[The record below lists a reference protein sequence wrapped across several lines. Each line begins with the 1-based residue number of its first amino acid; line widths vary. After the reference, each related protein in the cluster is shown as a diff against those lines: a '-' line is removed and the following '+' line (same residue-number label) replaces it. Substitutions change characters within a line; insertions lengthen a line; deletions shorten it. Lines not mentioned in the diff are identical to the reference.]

1 VFPDATGATERRPY
15 TWLPILILGMTIVA
29 VVIGTVM
36 ARSIETSLVEAV
48 GRNLTLGAS
57 EIAGKLDRLLFERYG
72 DARMMAHA
80 FAGRVA
86 DRKYLSDYLQWM
98 KDSHGPVYLWLAVTD
113 AQGRIVASTDGTAV
127 SKPDRGQTSWFQAAQ
142 RTRQV
147 HVEEVEAVNS
157 EGLVEAV
164 GITAPILGPKREF
177 LGTVTTRVGVNTL
190 EGALI
195 ETIREIQRS
204 EPSAGPFE
212 YQFLTDKGYV
222 FVDSMSGDA
231 GAVNLKALG
240 LPSAL
245 LSESGKQGYVEE
257 DHLRRHRRVV
267 TGYAQ
272 TKGYGGHA
280 GLRWTILLRMDRD
293 VILLP
298 IQAMMWKLGVAGAL
312 TWLPMMALLL
322 WATGRLRTQYQQA
335 QQESEWA
342 RAAEAALLQSQERN
356 RVIVDTALD
365 AVISMDAAG
374 VITDWNAQAVNMFGW
389 PREEALGRR
398 VSDTIIPLRDRPAHD
413 EGIDQFLKTGEGR
426 VLNRRIEMMALHR
439 KGHEFPV
446 EIAISPA
453 RLGDAY
459 IFSAF
464 VRDITARRRAERR
477 LTSQYEV
484 TRVLAESRTL
494 EEAGPRI
501 LQAIC
506 ESLEWEMGAF
516 WRLDRQSQLL
526 RCLDL
531 WQAPLLKAEE
541 FVLATWQHI
550 FALGQGLPGRV
561 WKTGKP
567 TWISDVLR
575 ETNFPRADAA
585 SKVGFHGAFGFP
597 IKVGTEVEGI
607 IELYSR
613 AIEEPDEELLKMVTD
628 IGLKIGQFGERARA
642 EEALRRTEAQLQ
654 QSQKMEAVGRL
665 AGGVAH
671 DFNNMLTV
679 IRGYSELVLS
689 RLGSNDPLRKE
700 LEEVKK
706 AADRASGLTGQLL
719 AFSRRQFIAPKLL
732 DINAIIH
739 NMEGML
745 RRLLGEDIIE
755 LCAVLE
761 PEPGQLKAD
770 PGQIEQ
776 VIMNL
781 AVNARD
787 AMPSGGRLTI
797 ETANIEFGEG
807 EARRPVG
814 VEPGKYVSL
823 VIRDTGHGMDEET
836 QSHMFEPFFTT
847 KEKGKGT
854 GLGLSTVYGIVKQS
868 GGYIEVESKPGRGA
882 TFKIYFPRVDGSVQE
897 TGGDIIAADSIRGRE
912 TVLLVED
919 EPGVR
924 RLVYETLSLH
934 GYTVLE
940 ARHGIEALLT
950 GAKHMGPIH
959 LLLTDVVM
967 PQMSGPEVAEKL
979 VGVRPEVKV
988 LYMSGY
994 PDHPVF
1000 SKGGL
1005 DTERCFLQKP
1015 FTPSALAQKVREV
1028 LDGAKV
1034 S

>member
-1 VFPDATGATERRPY
+1 MSPEASVVPERRPY
-15 TWLPILILGMTIVA
+15 TWLPVLILGMSIVA
-29 VVIGTVM
+29 TVIGAVM
-36 ARSIETSLVEAV
+36 LHSIEVRLVEAA
-48 GRNLTLGAS
+48 GGNLTLAS
-57 EIAGKLDRLLFERYG
+57 AEIAGKLDRLLFERYG
-72 DARMMAHA
+72 DAQMMARA
-80 FAGRVA
+80 FAARSGDKA
-86 DRKYLSDYLQWM
+86 YLTEYLQWM
-98 KDSHGPVYLWLAVTD
+98 KTVHGPVYLWLGVAD
-113 AQGRIVASTDGTAV
+113 SQGRIVAATDPSVADQ
-127 SKPDRGQTSWFQAAQ
+127 DRRQSAWFQ
-142 RTRQV
+142 TVKKTGKV
-147 HVEEVEAVNS
+147 HVEELEAQAID
-157 EGLVEAV
+157 GTVEAV
-164 GITAPILGPKREF
+164 GVTAPILGSKGEF
-177 LGTVTTRVGVNTL
+177 LGAVTTRIGLKTL
-190 EGALI
+190 EEVLI
-195 ETIREIQRS
+195 ETIREIRGS
-204 EPSAGPFE
+204 DASAGPFE
-212 YQFLTDKGYV
+212 YQFLTQAGDN
-222 FVDSMSGDA
+222 FVDSISSGTSR
-231 GAVNLKALG
+231 VNLKKLK
-240 LPSAL
+240 LPSAV
-245 LSESGKQGYVEE
+245 LSESGKPGYVEE
-257 DHLRRHRRVV
+257 QHLRRHLPVV

-272 TKGYGGHA
+272 TKGYGDFP
-280 GLRWTILLRMDRD
+280 GLGWTILLRMDRD

-298 IQAMMWKLGVAGAL
+298 IRAMMWKLGVAGVVV
-312 TWLPMMALLL
+312 WLPMLGLLL
-322 WATGRLRTQYQQA
+322 WATGRLRTQYLQA

-374 VITDWNAQAVNMFGW
+374 VMTDWNAQAANIFGW
-389 PREEALGRR
+389 SREEALGRR
-398 VSDTIIPLRDRPAHD
+398 VSETVIPTRDRTAHED
-413 EGIDQFLKTGEGR
+413 GLRHFLTSGEGQI
-426 VLNRRIEMMALHR
+426 LNRRIEMMALHR
-439 KGHEFPV
+439 KGYEFPV

-453 RLGDAY
+453 KLGDAY

-484 TRVLAESRTL
+484 TRALSESRTL
-494 EEAGPRI
+494 EEAGPKI

-516 WRLDRQSQLL
+516 WRLDRQGNVL

-531 WQAPLLKAEE
+531 WQAPALKAEE
-541 FVLATWQHI
+541 FVLATWQHT
-550 FALGQGLPGRV
+550 FSRGSGLPGRV
-561 WKTGKP
+561 WESGKP

-575 ETNFPRADAA
+575 ESNFPRAEAA
-585 SKVGFHGAFGFP
+585 AKVGFHGAFGFP
-597 IKVGTEVEGI
+597 IKVGVEVEGI

-613 AIEEPDEELLKMVTD
+613 EIEEPDEELLKMVTD
-628 IGLKIGQFGERARA
+628 VGLKIGQFGERARA
-642 EEALRRTEAQLQ
+642 EEALRRTEGQLQ
-654 QSQKMEAVGRL
+654 ESQKMEAVGRL

-689 RLGSNDPLRKE
+689 RLVPGDALRRE
-700 LEEVKK
+700 LEEIKK

-719 AFSRRQFIAPKLL
+719 AFSRRQFIAPKML
-732 DINAIIH
+732 DLNAIIN

-745 RRLLGEDIIE
+745 HRLLGEDIIE
-755 LCAVLE
+755 LCTVLHAE
-761 PEPGQLKAD
+761 TGQLKAD
-770 PGQIEQ
+770 PGHIEQ

-797 ETANIEFGEG
+797 ETGNVQFGG
-807 EARRPVG
+807 RGSRPPLG
-814 VEPGKYVSL
+814 CEPGSFVML
-823 VIRDTGHGMDEET
+823 TMRDSGHGMDEET
-836 QSHMFEPFFTT
+836 QSHIFEPFFTT

-882 TFKIYFPRVDGSVQE
+882 TFKIYFPRVDGLTQE
-897 TGGDIIAADSIRGRE
+897 SGPETVMADSMRGRE

-924 RLVYETLSLH
+924 RLVNETLRLH

-940 ARHGIEALLT
+940 ARHGIEALLM

-979 VGVRPEVKV
+979 VGVRPEVKI

-1000 SKGGL
+1000 SKGGV
-1005 DTERCFLQKP
+1005 DTERSFLQKP
-1015 FTPSALAQKVREV
+1015 FTPSGLAQKVREV
-1028 LDGAKV
+1028 LDSMKV
-1034 S
+1034 A

>member
-1 VFPDATGATERRPY
+1 MHTETQPIVERRPY
-15 TWLPILILGMTIVA
+15 TWLPVLIFGMAIVA
-29 VVIGTVM
+29 VLIGAVM
-36 ARSIETSLVEAV
+36 LNTIEGRLVQVAGEH
-48 GRNLTLGAS
+48 LTLGAA
-57 EIAGKLDRLLFERYG
+57 EIADKLDRLLFERQG
-72 DARMMAHA
+72 DVQMMARA
-80 FAGRVA
+80 FSSRMA
-86 DRKYLSDYLQWM
+86 DRKYLTDHLRWM
-98 KDSHGPVYLWLAVTD
+98 KESYGPVYLWLAVTD
-113 AQGRIVASTDGTAV
+113 AQGRIIATTDDSLV
-127 SKPDRGQTSWFQAAQ
+127 QLDRRESSWFQAVQ
-142 RTRQV
+142 RTRRV
-147 HVEEVEAVNS
+147 YIEELEARTS
-157 EGLVEAV
+157 GGPVEAV
-164 GITAPILGPKREF
+164 GISAPILGPNGE
-177 LGTVTTRVGVNTL
+177 LMGTVTTRLGLETL
-190 EGALI
+190 EAVLI
-195 ETIREIQRS
+195 ETIREIQGS

-212 YQFLTDKGYV
+212 YQFLTKEGHA
-222 FVDSMSGDA
+222 FVDSIADA
-231 GAVNLKALG
+231 RTRVNLKAMG

-245 LSESGKQGYVEE
+245 LGGSGKAGYIEE
-257 DHLRRHRRVV
+257 EHLRRSIRVV
-267 TGYAQ
+267 TGYAR
-272 TKGYGGHA
+272 TAGYGDYP
-280 GLRWTILLRMDRD
+280 GLGWTILLRMDRD
-293 VILLP
+293 VVLRP
-298 IQAMMWKLGVAGAL
+298 IRAMMWKLAIAGTL
-312 TWLPMMALLL
+312 VWLPMMGLLL
-322 WATGRLRTQYQQA
+322 WATSRLRTQYQQA
-335 QQESEWA
+335 HQESEWA

-365 AVISMDAAG
+365 AVISMDAGG
-374 VITDWNAQAVNMFGW
+374 VITDWNAQAANMFGW
-389 PREEALGRR
+389 SREEALGRR
-398 VSDTIIPLRDRPAHD
+398 VSETVIPARDRTAH
-413 EGIDQFLKTGEGR
+413 EQGLEHFLRTGEGR
-426 VLNRRIEMMALHR
+426 ILNRRIEMMAIHR

-446 EIAISPA
+446 EVAISPA

-484 TRVLAESRTL
+484 TRALSESRTL
-494 EEAGPRI
+494 EEAGPKI

-516 WRLDRQSQLL
+516 WRLDRQSNVL

-531 WQAPLLKAEE
+531 WQAPALKAEE
-541 FVLATWQHI
+541 FVLATWQVT
-550 FALGQGLPGRV
+550 FGLGIGLPGRV
-561 WKTGKP
+561 WSTGKP

-575 ETNFPRADAA
+575 EANFPRAEAA
-585 SKVGFHGAFGFP
+585 AKVGFHGAFGFP
-597 IKVGTEVEGI
+597 IKVGTVVEGI

-613 AIEEPDEELLKMVTD
+613 EIEEPDEELLKMVTD
-628 IGLKIGQFGERARA
+628 VGLKIGQFGERARA

-679 IRGYSELVLS
+679 IRGYSELGLS
-689 RLGSNDPLRKE
+689 RLGPGDALRKE

-719 AFSRRQFIAPKLL
+719 AFSRRQFIAPKIL
-732 DINAIIH
+732 DLNSVIH
-739 NMEGML
+739 NMEGMI

-755 LCAVLE
+755 LCTVLE
-761 PEPGQLKAD
+761 PETGQIKAD

-797 ETANIEFGEG
+797 ETGNIQFGNYG
-807 EARRPVG
+807 YRAPMGIEAG
-814 VEPGKYVSL
+814 QYVAL
-823 VIRDTGHGMDEET
+823 VVRDTGHGMDEET
-836 QSHMFEPFFTT
+836 QSHIFEPFFTT

-882 TFKIYFPRVDGSVQE
+882 TFKIYFPRVDDLTEE
-897 TGGDIIAADSIRGRE
+897 TGSETVAGDSIRGRE

-924 RLVYETLSLH
+924 GLVNETLRLH

-950 GAKHMGPIH
+950 GAKHVGPIH

-979 VGVRPEVKV
+979 VAVRPEVKV

-1000 SKGGL
+1000 SKGGV